1 MSTLLHESIERLV
14 AACHI
19 ASRRSG
25 WWTDKDG
32 ADMTDP
38 EYMRKY
44 NIVPLKLC
52 LSHSEL
58 SEGLEGYR
66 KNLNDDHLPHRKM
79 IEVEIADA
87 FIRLADL
94 AGAMQLDLGGAIVE
108 KLAYNAQRADH
119 KPENRA
125 KEGGKSF

>member
-1 MSTLLHESIERLV
+1 MSLIAEAVDRLV
-14 AACHI
+14 ARCHA
-19 ASRRSG
+19 ASLRAG

-32 ADMTDP
+32 ADMTQP
-38 EYMRKY
+38 AYMKKY
-44 NIVPLKLC
+44 NIVPLKLA

-66 KNLNDDHLPHRKM
+66 KGLNDDHLPHRPM

-87 FIRLADL
+87 MIRLADL
-94 AGAMQLDLGGAIVE
+94 AGAMQLDLGGAIDE

-125 KEGGKSF
+125 KDGGKSF